1 MTPALPVPAL
11 PIIDAHQ
18 HFWDLSCHDHPWLQ
32 PGGHIPFR
40 YGDYG
45 AICRTYLPAD
55 YRADTAGHPV
65 VGTVHMEA
73 EIAEGDALGESR
85 WLLGLAAREGLPLA
99 CVAQA
104 HLNDPDVGAMLAA
117 QAAFPNVRGVR
128 HKPTAAPRPADARR
142 GAPGSMDDPAW
153 RRGYAMLR
161 RHGFSFDLQTPWW
174 HADAAA
180 TLAAD
185 FPDTPLVV
193 NHTFLPSDRSA
204 EGLRGW
210 RAALE
215 LIARQHNVILKVSG
229 LGLRGQPWLPAENV
243 PLMRDAIGI
252 MGWERCVFA
261 SNFPVDS
268 LVAGFGAIM
277 DGFLAA
283 IAGRPEI
290 QRRALLHGNAVRI
303 YRLQAATGAAKSPD
317 QGETP
322 CPPALP
328 AAALP

>member
-1 MTPALPVPAL
+1 MMPALPV
-11 PIIDAHQ
+11 IDAHQ
-18 HFWDLSCHDHPWLQ
+18 HFWDLSCHDHPWLR
-32 PGGHIPFR
+32 PGGRIPFR

-55 YRADTAGHPV
+55 YRADTIGHGV

-73 EIAEGDALGESR
+73 EIARGEAVEESR

-104 HLNDPDVGAMLAA
+104 HLDDPDVSTVLAA
-117 QAAFPNVRGVR
+117 QAACINVRGVR
-128 HKPTAAPRPADARR
+128 HKPAAARSSADARR

-153 RRGYAMLR
+153 RRGYALLR

-193 NHTFLPSDRSA
+193 NHTFLPSDRTP

-215 LIARQHNVILKVSG
+215 RVARQPNVVLKISG
-229 LGLRGQPWLPAENV
+229 LGLRSQPWLPAENV
-243 PLMRDAIGI
+243 PLIRDAIGI
-252 MGWERCVFA
+252 IGWERCLFA

-268 LVAGFGAIM
+268 LVAGFGTIM
-277 DGFLAA
+277 GGFLAA
-283 IAGRPEI
+283 IADRPED
-290 QRRALLHGNAVRI
+290 QRRALLHDNAVRI
-303 YRLQAATGAAKSPD
+303 YRLQAATGANTRPQ
-317 QGETP
+317 QGETS
-322 CPPALP
+322 CPPPSP
-328 AAALP
+328 AATLP